1 MGFYDDFKKAF
12 QDIVA
17 PEIKAIYGEIGILR
31 SEIKRLDE
39 KIDSGLARLDGKI
52 DSGLARLD
60 EKIDLIKNEL
70 LAEIRRQDAEIRGQ
84 GDIMVAELKRIDNE
98 LRLLREMKDRTEEI
112 EQLKQRISA
121 LEARIAA

>member
-17 PEIKAIYGEIGILR
+17 PEIKAIYREIGIVR

-39 KIDSGLARLDGKI
+39 KIDSDM
-52 DSGLARLD
+52 ARLD
-60 EKIDLIKNEL
+60 EKIDLVKNEL

-112 EQLKQRISA
+112 EQLKERISA

>member
-1 MGFYDDFKKAF
+1 
-12 QDIVA
+12 I
-17 PEIKAIYGEIGILR
+17 
-31 SEIKRLDE
+31 DE
-39 KIDSGLARLDGKI
+39 KI

-60 EKIDLIKNEL
+60 EKIDLVKNEL
-70 LAEIRRQDAEIRGQ
+70 LAEIRRQDAEIRRQ